1 MAVHEGMLELT
12 YNFIH
17 VFSYIYIITIKE
29 DIQVRVTITSGKV
42 VIRVV
47 GDRNSGQHQPDNDG
61 RQDCSSTNPFSH
73 SPSLPAVGR

>member
-47 GDRNSGQHQPDNDG
+47 GD
-61 RQDCSSTNPFSH
+61 
-73 SPSLPAVGR
+73 